1 MEDSCLRI
9 NLQEF
14 RTFKGDLY
22 AKNLLQ
28 AGAGTMRPDIMS
40 SEMTGGSV
48 GGGGHTS
55 ESIMSS
61 VAARITPLSSGGSVR
76 DDLPPSPNCSSAT

>member
-1 MEDSCLRI
+1 
-9 NLQEF
+9 
-14 RTFKGDLY
+14 
-22 AKNLLQ
+22 
-28 AGAGTMRPDIMS
+28 MRPDIMS

-61 VAARITPLSSGGSVR
+61 VAARITPFSSGGSVR
-76 DDLPPSPNCSSAT
+76 DDLPPSLILHLLYKILNSKSQPKSFVF